1 MASVS
6 EVFLALLIQVQS
18 FGQATNNDAVTSHD
32 VIVVGAGAAGL
43 YAAKTLQGFGY
54 EVLIIEAADRIGGR
68 IKSET
73 LGDMRVELGAEEHY
87 LAQGDN
93 PIWDAMIAEFGNDIY
108 VQPHQGASAF
118 SMDNGAGTCW
128 TETFAL
134 NPCANDSDVVT
145 VDDFWDWYQLLE
157 AHQDPNSTL
166 ADDVLSEYGVGAS
179 HRAYHLY
186 DSGIAGATFA
196 TNLDQLGARSLA
208 LESNEWTLS
217 DTVRAIADKD
227 LGYSDALERLWW
239 DEVVS
244 ANDILLNTPVEVIDT
259 TGDQVLVVDAN
270 GGRHLA
276 RQVIVT
282 VSIGVL
288 QSGAIEFKPEL
299 PASTVNAYMGI
310 GFDSGMKVAV
320 RFSSP
325 WWETEGE
332 PLAWLVTEGV
342 AGVCWVPSD
351 YKKNSASHILMCYPM
366 GDNSRALRALADNGS
381 SSAIVEAVLS
391 DLDNTFPQAPNA
403 ASANYIDALVED
415 WGADPFT
422 RGAYSYPKTETV
434 LSIEVDN
441 KRRDLKIPV
450 AGDRIFFAGEAT
462 HETHPATVV
471 GAIHEGERAALEV
484 HSVNGSPGKPPESRR
499 SNHGQNRIAICKDGD
514 RCPR

>member
-1 MASVS
+1 MSSVLD
-6 EVFLALLIQVQS
+6 VFLALLLQVQS
-18 FGQATNNDAVTSHD
+18 LGQSAANDDATSHD
-32 VIVVGAGAAGL
+32 VVVVGAGAAGL
-43 YAAKTLQGFGY
+43 YAAKTLQSFGY
-54 EVLIIEAADRIGGR
+54 EVLIIEATDRIGGR

-87 LAQGDN
+87 LAEGDN
-93 PIWDAMIAEFGNDIY
+93 PIWNAMIAEFGNEIY
-108 VQPHQGASAF
+108 VQPHQGSSAF

-128 TETFAL
+128 TETFAM
-134 NPCANDSDVVT
+134 NPCANDSDVMA

-157 AHQDPNSTL
+157 AHQNPNSTL
-166 ADDVLSEYGVGAS
+166 ADDVFSEYGVGAG

-186 DSGIAGATFA
+186 DAGIAGATFA

-208 LESNEWTLS
+208 LESNEWVLS

-227 LGYSDALERLWW
+227 LGYSDALARLWW
-239 DEVVS
+239 DEVAS
-244 ANDILLNTPVEVIDT
+244 ASDILLSTPVEVIDT
-259 TGDQVLVVDAN
+259 TGDQVLVLDAN

-299 PASTVNAYMGI
+299 PAATIEAYMGI

-351 YKKNSASHILMCYPM
+351 YKENSTSHILMCYPM
-366 GDNSRALRALADNGS
+366 GDNSRALRALAGNGN
-381 SSAIVEAVLS
+381 SSAIVNAVLS

-403 ASANYIDALVED
+403 ASEHYIEALVED

-422 RGAYSYPKTETV
+422 RGAYSYPKIETV
-434 LSIEVDN
+434 LSIELDN

-484 HSVNGSPGKPPESRR
+484 HSVNGSPGKPPKSRR
-499 SNHGQNRIAICKDGD
+499 SNDDQE
-514 RCPR
+514 